1 MIEFVKD
8 LLGFMAD
15 AAGHAE
21 MQVGFVM
28 AMGEVAQAAL
38 HTGSGVAM
46 AMSEVGQAA
55 LHTGTSVL
63 ISHRPHGR
71 QVEWR
76 IEGDGLTNGEGW
88 GGGTELPGLNSRDDV
103 PNLRCL
109 VLSVLQ

>member
-63 ISHRPHGR
+63 IGT
-71 QVEWR
+71 
-76 IEGDGLTNGEGW
+76 GLPTAR
-88 GGGTELPGLNSRDDV
+88 GGVVVLNYLD
-103 PNLRCL
+103 
-109 VLSVLQ
+109 